1 MQVGLNYKHISSLKT
16 QILPDIQEIT
26 TVSLLVHWLTVTY
39 AEVPPSE
46 DFSSQL
52 SSLRLGKHLE
62 NMDVSNLSSLPST
75 LDVSNLSSQ
84 NNSIRKALLAFDI
97 ESSF

>member
-62 NMDVSNLSSLPST
+62 NMA